1 MSLRDG
7 QVVTLEYTV
16 RFEDG
21 TLLDSTGQCG
31 PLAVMYGSGQL
42 FPALEDA
49 IADMQ
54 VGETRE
60 LRIPAARAYG
70 ARSPELV
77 RTIPRDRLAP
87 DLALEVGHEY
97 ALKAPDGKQLRFR
110 LVEIGETEVRGDFND
125 PKAGKDLLAVVTVV
139 AVREPTPEEERRGRV

>member
-1 MSLRDG
+1 VSLRDG

-31 PLAVMYGSGQL
+31 PLAIMYGSGQL
-42 FPALEDA
+42 FPALEDV
-49 IADMQ
+49 IGDMR

-60 LRIPAARAYG
+60 FRIPAARAYG
-70 ARSPELV
+70 ERSPDLV
-77 RTIPRDRLAP
+77 RPIPRHRLP
-87 DLALEVGHEY
+87 PELALEVGHDY
-97 ALKAPDGKQLRFR
+97 AIKAPDGKQLRFR
-110 LVEIGETEVRGDFND
+110 LLAIGETEVQGDFND